1 MQPRLLYLRKVIET
15 YVSEC
20 DTTDREFRN
29 MVTKEFRNARKKQ
42 KAVYD
47 DIRRDYKKLLND
59 HDDRVKNALTFLK

>member
-1 MQPRLLYLRKVIET
+1 
-15 YVSEC
+15 
-20 DTTDREFRN
+20 